1 MVFGLCL
8 KTKQVMVYQLR
19 HKTDGRM
26 KTTWD
31 VRQDLATSL
40 TWKQVE
46 LRFFSLTSRLVDA
59 WREWYKWHHREDYVE
74 IKLRMRMNGSMRRAA
89 S

>member
-1 MVFGLCL
+1 
-8 KTKQVMVYQLR
+8 MVYQLR

-74 IKLRMRMNGSMRRAA
+74 IKLRMNGSMRRAA